1 MEKIGHTLAKEQVAQ
16 ANLDEEEKEK
26 GKEDIQ

>member
-16 ANLDEEEKEK
+16 AHLVEEEK